1 MPGNLDK
8 KTTQPPSKGLLDTI
22 VNALD
27 TVANP
32 VARYGGYIAAFML
45 AAMMFLAFVDTIFGR
60 LGRLS
65 LINKHTDFFG
75 PIIGGQEIAELFMLI
90 MIIFGLAL
98 CASKQGHIRVDLIMQ
113 YLSKKAN
120 LGFDIFTYFISFT
133 FYLFITWQAFQYGID
148 NLRDK
153 SVTTILTISNSPF
166 NFLLA
171 AGSAL
176 TALVFL
182 RDAFKSIKEV
192 AK

>member
-75 PIIGGQEIAELFMLI
+75 PIIGGQEIADLR
-90 MIIFGLAL
+90 FGLMCFKTGPYPGRSDNA
-98 CASKQGHIRVDLIMQ
+98 IFI
-113 YLSKKAN
+113 KKSQS
-120 LGFDIFTYFISFT
+120 G
-133 FYLFITWQAFQYGID
+133 
-148 NLRDK
+148 
-153 SVTTILTISNSPF
+153 V
-166 NFLLA
+166 
-171 AGSAL
+171 
-176 TALVFL
+176 
-182 RDAFKSIKEV
+182 
-192 AK
+192 